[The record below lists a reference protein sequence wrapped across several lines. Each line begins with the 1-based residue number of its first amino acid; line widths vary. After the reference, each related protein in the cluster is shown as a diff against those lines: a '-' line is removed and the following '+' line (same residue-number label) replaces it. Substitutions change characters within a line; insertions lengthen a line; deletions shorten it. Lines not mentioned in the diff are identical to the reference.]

1 MDTNQIIS
9 SARDAMTVRRV
20 FAEPLVQDGA
30 TVVPAAVVIGGMGAG
45 SGEREGGDP
54 RGEGGFGV
62 IALPVG
68 AFTIRAGRGRGHRAV
83 SVNLLV
89 AAATVVRSPISVRG
103 PASRSGRDLTRPSSS
118 LRMGG
123 SVRGQ

>member
-1 MDTNQIIS
+1 MDTNQIIA

-45 SGEREGGDP
+45 SGQRGGGDA
-54 RGEGGFGV
+54 GDGGGFGV

-68 AFTIRAGRGRGHRAV
+68 AFTIRAGQVRWHPAV

-89 AAATVVRSPISVRG
+89 TAATVVAVTYLRTRARIVQRSS
-103 PASRSGRDLTRPSSS
+103 
-118 LRMGG
+118 
-123 SVRGQ
+123 

>member
-45 SGEREGGDP
+45 SGQRGGGDA
-54 RGEGGFGV
+54 GDGGGFGV

-68 AFTIRAGRGRGHRAV
+68 AFTIKEGQVRWRPCV

-89 AAATVVRSPISVRG
+89 AAATVVAGPHFPFRG
-103 PASRSGRDLTRPSSS
+103 RLPQRFSWSFPTGFF
-118 LRMGG
+118 
-123 SVRGQ
+123 

>member
-1 MDTNQIIS
+1 MDTNQIMA
-9 SARDAMTVRRV
+9 SARNAMTVRRV

-45 SGEREGGDP
+45 SGQRGGGDA
-54 RGEGGFGV
+54 GDGGGFGV

-68 AFTIRAGRGRGHRAV
+68 AFTIKAGQVRWHPSV

-89 AAATVVRSPISVRG
+89 AAATVVAVTYLRTRARIAQRS
-103 PASRSGRDLTRPSSS
+103 
-118 LRMGG
+118 
-123 SVRGQ
+123 